1 MEHKISLLKQLLLY
15 IRPRII
21 FKSADRHIVIK
32 DTIENRRAVRLLLYD
47 GIRESGMY
55 LDAYGDRD
63 PLFKYMQTLK
73 IVLDHHKHLDNL
85 LLIGGGGFVF
95 PRIYL
100 NDHPERKVT
109 VVELDPGYVELAK
122 RFFFLDLTDSRIKVV
137 IDDGQRYINEK
148 AHENTT
154 QAYPPQKKYDL
165 IVYDAYIGDNP
176 ALGIL
181 SESCMRNVRK
191 LLSPNGI
198 YALNMINDHIDV
210 ISMQTRLAESTL
222 KLIFAHTRI
231 TMCPGGGNCILM
243 ASDRKL

>member
-1 MEHKISLLKQLLLY
+1 MKSRMSLLEQLLLFLH
-15 IRPRII
+15 PRIR

-32 DTIENRRAVRLLLYD
+32 DTIENGRAVRLLLYD
-47 GIRESGMY
+47 NVRESGMY

-63 PLFKYMQTLK
+63 PLFRYMRTLK
-73 IVLDHHKHLDNL
+73 IIIDHHKNLDNL

-95 PRIYL
+95 PRIFL
-100 NDHPERKVT
+100 CDHPERKVT
-109 VVELDPGYVELAK
+109 VVELDPGYVELARK
-122 RFFFLDLTDSRIKVV
+122 YFFLDLSDPRINVV
-137 IDDGQRYINEK
+137 IDDGQRFINEK
-148 AHENTT
+148 AHENIS
-154 QAYPPQKKYDL
+154 QAYQQKYDL
-165 IVYDAYIGDNP
+165 IVYDAYVGDNP

-198 YALNMINDHIDV
+198 YALNMINEHMDI

-243 ASDRKL
+243 GSDRKL